1 MVAKEPDKIVWKAWK
16 ATSLAAFTR
25 SHRGS
30 LVFRVIRACST
41 IPLKTTRNYELFF
54 RGFDDLE
61 SHAGRPRDVQS
72 NRRVFTLHH
81 LIFGIPLPWSTWQE
95 NCSGTL
101 DKKNCQILFYS
112 PGEWGT
118 TNGSIPPSKQ
128 LRSTI
133 LEK

>member
-1 MVAKEPDKIVWKAWK
+1 MVAKEPDKIVWK

-30 LVFRVIRACST
+30 LVFRVIRTCST
-41 IPLKTTRNYELFF
+41 IPMKTMRNYELFF
-54 RGFDDLE
+54 GDSNDLE

-81 LIFGIPLPWSTWQE
+81 LILGIPLPCSTWQE
-95 NCSGTL
+95 NCSRTL
-101 DKKNCQILFYS
+101 DKKDCQILFYS

-118 TNGSIPPSKQ
+118 TARSIPPSKQ
-128 LRSTI
+128 L
-133 LEK
+133 